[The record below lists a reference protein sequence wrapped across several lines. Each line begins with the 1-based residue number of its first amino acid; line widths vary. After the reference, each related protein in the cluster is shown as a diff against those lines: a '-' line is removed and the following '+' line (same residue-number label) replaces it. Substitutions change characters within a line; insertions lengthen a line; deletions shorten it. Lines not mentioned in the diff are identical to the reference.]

1 MPNDMLNEM
10 PNPELFIENLMMIH
24 QEPNVRGLCDRE
36 IWSHPNAP
44 MAPPLYRQ
52 DRVNPHDPKAM
63 TRMML
68 AWRLS
73 FWLNEIR
80 HQSGETQEHLAYRL
94 HTHQAAFSR
103 WENGSGVITLD
114 ILSRLSTTVGIP
126 IGLYAE
132 LPRNTGARLIW
143 L

>member
-1 MPNDMLNEM
+1 MLKDV
-10 PNPELFIENLMMIH
+10 PDPELFIENLMMMN
-24 QEPNVRGLCDRE
+24 QEPNVRGLCDRQT
-36 IWSHPNAP
+36 WSHSNAP
-44 MAPPLYRQ
+44 VAPPAYRQ
-52 DRVNPHDPKAM
+52 DRVNPHDPKAVS
-63 TRMML
+63 RMML

-94 HTHQAAFSR
+94 QTHQAAFSR

-114 ILSRLSTTVGIP
+114 ILSRLSKTVGIP

-132 LPRNTGARLIW
+132 LPRNTDARLIW